1 MLELAVFEQCSK
13 IVRRLTTKGLASQN
27 NEYIE
32 IQLNTFG
39 ILKFRARFGRVIW
52 VELFELGFLGL
63 VHWWTNKNR
72 RPIRCCENRLNK
84 YIGTSRYQKWLTDE
98 VKIFLKPVLDGD
110 WLLLVWSFYSWT
122 NRKYYRKDHRKR
134 SFRLVFHLNKQLM
147 TSSPIQKEIEL
158 IIVLFYVFV
167 FVTT

>member
-39 ILKFRARFGRVIW
+39 ILKFRARFGWVIW

-84 YIGTSRYQKWLTDE
+84 YIGTSRYQKWLTDD

-110 WLLLVWSFYSWT
+110 WLLLVWSFYSWM
-122 NRKYYRKDHRKR
+122 NRKYHRKR
-134 SFRLVFHLNKQLM
+134 TFRLVFHLNKQLM

-158 IIVLFYVFV
+158 IVVLFYVFV